1 MITEEEVAAKYGM
14 TPREQGILSIVSQR
28 EGGDSWR
35 RLPKIAKRYDDFGAT
50 RKFVLDEYRAAAE
63 SCLHKGWIKVL
74 TKADVEADRL
84 RWANLPEREER
95 VLPFPYKVGGVEFT
109 ALGIGVYGEI
119 LRAWCR
125 ANNLEPY
132 KDHTCCGGDVPGQAM
147 IQSGSR
153 EAVEKIVLKMSAGES
168 DRWLVNGEI
177 VTSIDPIIEIRDWWV
192 TRFVCLPLAYSVKVF
207 YEETEQAKEADV
219 E

>member
-1 MITEEEVAAKYGM
+1 MANYGI
-14 TPREQGILSIVSQR
+14 TPRERSILSVVSFG
-28 EGGDSWR
+28 EGSDTWKQ
-35 RLPKIAKRYDDFGAT
+35 LPKVAKCYNDFCAT
-50 RKFVLDEYRAAAE
+50 RRIALREYRQAVE

-207 YEETEQAKEADV
+207 YEETEQAKEVDV